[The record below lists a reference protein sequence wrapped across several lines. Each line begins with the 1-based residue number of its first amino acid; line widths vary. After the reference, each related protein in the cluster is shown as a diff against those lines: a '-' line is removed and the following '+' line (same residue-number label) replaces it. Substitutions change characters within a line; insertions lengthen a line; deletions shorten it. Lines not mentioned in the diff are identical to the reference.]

1 MIKGSKAIYILGSA
15 IIGIL
20 SVLVVYFAL
29 IGTGAVNIVEKKIV
43 VSSSSSTKEYDGT
56 PLLSS
61 AYSIIE
67 GELNSGHTLTVVTT
81 GSQTEV
87 GSSDNFFTAT
97 IQDENGFDC
106 TKDYDIEC
114 RFGTL
119 TVSKRAIVISV
130 GNVEKTYNGKEQS
143 ITESDIANLSCSA
156 KFALTGESLTDKGF
170 NAEISIDTPA
180 SGTNAGTYENKF
192 SWSLKNAD
200 GIEFN
205 DDNSVITVSGGNLV
219 INKKVIEIQAKTE
232 TVDYQTK
239 PYKSDPA
246 WEFVPE
252 LDSEGNAVVDGTYAD
267 FFEQTGHEL
276 KVSVKG
282 NTIAGPGVQEITI
295 SDPSVVDKDGNNV
308 TSNYDIKV
316 NASGQLIMKYENN
329 TSPLDLSAPALKIY
343 SEDDRTFYLKESAL
357 DSYSGGGAAWTEKA
371 SAYETFKING
381 KNYSADYLVS
391 TRLTNYANPIC
402 VDIKLEIAPFCLSY
416 FLSVDETSYGIQTDD
431 RSYSSTE
438 KEYTFSCIPYDY
450 LTDGAPLGS
459 YTGDLKIYE
468 ENYRAFVHKNYMTL
482 GSDASTAILNRI
494 IEEKGFTKGDSSVA
508 NVKKVVEY
516 VRSAITYDMACEKD
530 ADREDNVIY
539 FLSGETKKGVCRHYA
554 TCATLLFRALGI
566 PARYACGYLAETY
579 GGAWTNVSIGQGH
592 AWTEIYVDG
601 LGWVPLE
608 VTGGFDGSGSGSSDG
623 GGSGGF
629 GECDVEDIKVKEITL
644 TPRSCRVEYKDGET
658 YSLSDYYG
666 SIFTGGDYFGT
677 YDLLG
682 TEDLVR
688 YGYKVSAE
696 IKNITLSSAGKRYIE
711 IESYKILDSSGND
724 VTSEFTKVKTS
735 SGVFQAYKYT
745 VTLVTGSKTAEYTGK
760 EMICTDGCY
769 VRDLPDGFTI
779 GSIITT
785 ESIINVGSTA
795 NKATVTIY
803 DSNKSDV
810 TDLFYVINEFGTLT
824 VTTKTITITAASE
837 EFKVKLE
844 DIINSTPVS
853 PQTCNEATV
862 SGLGEKDVVLVNT
875 DNEGNLIGTIGEF
888 KITVKVSGV
897 FEGREVDNVVDK
909 DSIKIELLD
918 GTDVTKNFEINTVN
932 GKLTATW

>member
-20 SVLVVYFAL
+20 TVLVVYFSL

-61 AYSIIE
+61 AYSITE
-67 GELNSGHTLTVVTT
+67 GELNGGHTLTVVTT
-81 GSQTEV
+81 GSQTDV

-143 ITESDIANLSCSA
+143 ITESDIESLTCSA
-156 KFALTGESLTDKGF
+156 KFALTGESLTDNGF

-180 SGTNAGTYENKF
+180 VGTNAGTYENNF

-219 INKKVIEIQAKTE
+219 INKKVIEIQAKNE
-232 TVDYQTK
+232 TVDYETE
-239 PYKSDPA
+239 PYRLETA

-252 LDSEGNAVVDGTYAD
+252 TDSEGNAVVEGTYAD
-267 FFEQTGHEL
+267 FFEQTGHGL
-276 KVSVKG
+276 KVSVEG
-282 NTIAGPGVQEITI
+282 NSIAGPGVSKITI

-316 NASGQLIMKYENN
+316 NASGQLVMKYKNN

-343 SEDDRTFYLKESAL
+343 SDDDRVFYLKESAS
-357 DSYSGGGAAWTEKA
+357 DSYSGGGAVWSRKA
-371 SAYETFKING
+371 DAYETFKLNG
-381 KNYSADYLVS
+381 NNYSADYLVS
-391 TRLTNYANPIC
+391 TRLTNYATPIEAE
-402 VDIKLEIAPFCLSY
+402 IELEIAPFCLSY
-416 FLSVDETSYGIQTDD
+416 FLSVDNTGYGIQTDD
-431 RSYSSTE
+431 RVYSSDKT
-438 KEYTFSCIPYDY
+438 KYTFSCIPYDY
-450 LTDGAPLGS
+450 LTDGKPLGA
-459 YTGDLKIYE
+459 YTGELKTYE
-468 ENYRAFVHKNYMTL
+468 EGYRAFVHENYLTL

-494 IEEKGFTKGDSSVA
+494 IEEKGFKNGDSSVA

-516 VRSAITYDMACEKD
+516 IRSAITYDMACEKD
-530 ADREDNVIY
+530 ADSEDNVIY

-566 PARYACGYLAETY
+566 PARYACGYYAVAY
-579 GGAWTNVSIGQGH
+579 GGAWTNVEIGKGH

-608 VTGGFDGSGSGSSDG
+608 VTGGFDGDVSGGS

-629 GECDVEDIKVKEITL
+629 GECNVENIKDKEITL
-644 TPRSCRVEYKDGET
+644 TPRSYRVEYVDGET
-658 YSLSDYYG
+658 YCLFDYYNE
-666 SIFTGGDYFGT
+666 IFKGEGYFDT
-677 YDLLG
+677 HNLLG

-688 YGYKVSAE
+688 LGYVVSAK
-696 IKNITLSSAGKRYIE
+696 INNITLSSAGKSYIE
-711 IESYKILDSSGND
+711 IESYKIELNGVD
-724 VTSEFTKVKTS
+724 VTSEFTKVKTA
-735 SGVFQAYKYT
+735 SGVFQAYKYE
-745 VTLVTGSKTAEYTGK
+745 VILVTGSKTAEYTGK
-760 EMICTDGCY
+760 EITCTDGCY
-769 VRDLPDGFTI
+769 VKNLPEGFTTD
-779 GSIITT
+779 SILTT
-785 ESIINVGSTA
+785 GSIINVGSTA
-795 NKATVTIY
+795 NKATVSIY
-803 DSNKSDV
+803 DSLGNDV
-810 TDLFYVINEFGTLT
+810 TDLCYVINEFGTLE
-824 VTTKTITITAASE
+824 VKQKKITITAASA
-837 EFKVKLE
+837 EFTVTIE
-844 DIINSTPVS
+844 DIINSTPIS
-853 PQTCNEATV
+853 KTCNKATV
-862 SGLGEKDVVLVNT
+862 SGLGDIDVVLENT
-875 DNEGNLIGTIGEF
+875 DSEGNLVGNVGEF
-888 KITVKVSGV
+888 KITVKVSGT
-897 FEGREVDNVVDK
+897 FAGQEVDNAVDK

-918 GTDVTKNFEINTVN
+918 GTDVTKNFEIKTVN
-932 GKLTATW
+932 GKLSATFA